1 MVIAVMVM
9 GNVIGNGDSDS
20 NGNRDGDNGGDN
32 DHAQSGYGDRHNG
45 GRGQDEAK
53 VILVVMME
61 MQSAEA
67 VNDADDRGSQD
78 ENNIGK
84 WLQ

>member
-1 MVIAVMVM
+1 
-9 GNVIGNGDSDS
+9 
-20 NGNRDGDNGGDN
+20 
-32 DHAQSGYGDRHNG
+32 
-45 GRGQDEAK
+45 
-53 VILVVMME
+53 MME

-84 WLQ
+84 WL

>member
-1 MVIAVMVM
+1 
-9 GNVIGNGDSDS
+9 
-20 NGNRDGDNGGDN
+20 
-32 DHAQSGYGDRHNG
+32 
-45 GRGQDEAK
+45 
-53 VILVVMME
+53 MME

-84 WLQ
+84 WLWRLCIEELQLG